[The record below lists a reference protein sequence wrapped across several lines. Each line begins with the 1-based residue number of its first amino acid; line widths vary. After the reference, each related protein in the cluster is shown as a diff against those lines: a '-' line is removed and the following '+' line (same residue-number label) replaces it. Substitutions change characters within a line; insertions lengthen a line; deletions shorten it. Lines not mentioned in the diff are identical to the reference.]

1 MLHLIEKARQIK
13 LLILDIDG
21 VLTSGRIYYIADGTE
36 MRAFHVHDGLGIKLL
51 QNAGIAVAIIS
62 GKKSEA
68 AARRMKDLNIQHV
81 YLGNVDKMPAYEEL
95 KTKLNLTDEQIAYV
109 GDDLPDLPPLLRAG
123 LAITVPDAPF
133 IIQEKA
139 IYITQKQAG
148 NGAVREVCDM
158 LLKAQNSYDA
168 ILKSYR

>member
-1 MLHLIEKARQIK
+1 MCR
-13 LLILDIDG
+13 
-21 VLTSGRIYYIADGTE
+21 
-36 MRAFHVHDGLGIKLL
+36 
-51 QNAGIAVAIIS
+51 IS
-62 GKKSEA
+62 GIIDFT
-68 AARRMKDLNIQHV
+68 KDL
-81 YLGNVDKMPAYEEL
+81 GEEL